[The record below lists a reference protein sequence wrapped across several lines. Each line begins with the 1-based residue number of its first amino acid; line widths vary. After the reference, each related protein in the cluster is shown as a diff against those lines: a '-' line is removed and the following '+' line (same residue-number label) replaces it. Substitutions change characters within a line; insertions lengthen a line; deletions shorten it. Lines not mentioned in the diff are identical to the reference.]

1 MSEDGGVSNDESGG
15 PAILKTIGKIVSW
28 ALGLFLLL
36 LSLGGFQDSIPFG
49 FSLLL
54 LGLFLLP
61 PVRNRF
67 GNLIDSKFSRWIVSG
82 ILILGFVTM
91 LVTVPPT
98 EVSENNDA
106 SEGIETSSPGTSAR
120 CWIVNH
126 RSEISEASEQLN
138 QGTNALEEGDGSR
151 ALMHL
156 EKSFNQYET
165 LNESAHEAPIRN
177 DTREQLLEGYFH
189 AAFQGTAATYS
200 GVYEL
205 QVNDD
210 ADAANRMAERQERH
224 FETAAQRREELKE
237 SLGVSPS
244 TDLTEI
250 SGNC

>member
-1 MSEDGGVSNDESGG
+1 MADDRGEANDESET
-15 PAILKTIGKIVSW
+15 AILKTLGKIVSW
-28 ALGLFLLL
+28 ALGLFFLL
-36 LSLGGFQDSIPFG
+36 LSLAGFQDSMPFG

-61 PVRNRF
+61 PIRTRF
-67 GNLIDSKFSRWIVSG
+67 ENLISYNFSRWMVGG
-82 ILILGFVTM
+82 IFIIGFIMVLI
-91 LVTVPPT
+91 TVPPT
-98 EVSENNDA
+98 EVADNTNA

-126 RSEISEASEQLN
+126 QSEISEASEQLN

-189 AAFQGTAATYS
+189 AVFQGTAATYS

-210 ADAANRMAERQERH
+210 ADAANRMAERQERY
-224 FETAAQRREELKE
+224 FEMAAQRREQLKE
-237 SLGVSPS
+237 SLGVSSS